1 MRHLK
6 RALPMM
12 ACLVGL
18 AVAPPSNAQWAVVDV
33 GAITQLIQEISYW
46 KQQIQAMSSQL
57 NQLQSTYN
65 AMTGN
70 RGMQNLLPITPQT
83 RNYLPTNWQG
93 LIATLNGLS
102 GSYGALSAQLNSTLS
117 ANAILTPAQ
126 LSRLSPQEQ
135 AQLQSSRNSAALM
148 QATSQQ
154 ALQASSQRF
163 TSLQQL
169 INAIPTATDQKGALD
184 LQARIAAEQAML
196 QNEQTKIQTLNQAL
210 QADERARQ
218 QRAQELS
225 ISNLGSLRTLPP
237 IGLNN

>member
-1 MRHLK
+1 MLT
-6 RALPMM
+6 
-12 ACLVGL
+12 CLMGL
-18 AVAPPSNAQWAVVDV
+18 AIAPPSHAQWAVVDV
-33 GAITQLIQEISYW
+33 GAITQLIQEVSYW

-70 RGMQNLLPITPQT
+70 RGMQNLLPQTAQT

-93 LIATLNGLS
+93 LMATLNGLS
-102 GSYGALSAQLNSTLS
+102 GSYGVLSAQLNSTLS
-117 ANAILTPAQ
+117 TNAILTPAQ

-163 TSLQQL
+163 VTLQQL
-169 INAIPTATDQKGALD
+169 INAIPTATDEKGALD

-196 QNEQTKIQTLNQAL
+196 QNEQTKVQTLNQSLEA
-210 QADERARQ
+210 EGRARE
-218 QRAQELS
+218 QRARELS
-225 ISNLGSLRTLPP
+225 ISNIGSLRRLPP
-237 IGLNN
+237 IGLK

>member
-1 MRHLK
+1 MRRSK
-6 RALPMM
+6 RSLPML

-18 AVAPPSNAQWAVVDV
+18 AMALPSHAQWAVVDV
-33 GAITQLIQEISYW
+33 GAIAQLIQQVNYW

-70 RGMQNLLPITPQT
+70 RGMQNLLPMTPQQ

-93 LIATLNGLS
+93 LITTLNGLS
-102 GSYGALSAQLNSTLS
+102 GSYGALSVQLNSTLA
-117 ANAILTPAQ
+117 ANAVLTPAQ

-135 AQLQSSRNSAALM
+135 AQLQGSRNSAALM

-163 TSLQQL
+163 VTLQQL
-169 INAIPTATDQKGALD
+169 ISAIPTATDQKGALD
-184 LQARIAAEQAML
+184 LQARIAAEQVML
-196 QNEQTKIQTLNQAL
+196 QNEQAKIQTLNQAL
-210 QADERARQ
+210 QADERARD

-225 ISNLGSLRTLPP
+225 MSNFGSLRTLPP

>member
-1 MRHLK
+1 MRHVKKVLPVLLGLV
-6 RALPMM
+6 ALN
-12 ACLVGL
+12 G
-18 AVAPPSNAQWAVVDV
+18 APTVRAQWAVVDV
-33 GAITQLIQEISYW
+33 GAIAQLIQEISYW

-70 RGMQNLLPITPQT
+70 RGMQNVLPMTPVM
-83 RNYLPTNWQG
+83 RNYLPPDWQG
-93 LIATLNGLS
+93 LMAALNNLNR
-102 GSYGALSAQLNSTLS
+102 SYSVLGTQLNAALA

-126 LSRLSPQEQ
+126 VSRLSPQEQ

-154 ALQASSQRF
+154 SLQSASQRF

-169 INAIPTATDQKGALD
+169 INAIPTATDEKGALD
-184 LQARIAAEQAML
+184 LHARIAAEQAML
-196 QNEQTKIQTLNQAL
+196 ENEQAKIQSLNQAL

-225 ISNLGSLRTLPP
+225 ISNLGSLRTTPP
-237 IGLNN
+237 IGLN

>member
-6 RALPMM
+6 RVLPMM

-18 AVAPPSNAQWAVVDV
+18 ALTPPSHAQWAVVDV
-33 GAITQLIQEISYW
+33 GAITQLIQEVSYW

-65 AMTGN
+65 AMTGS
-70 RGMQNLLPITPQT
+70 RGMQSLLPMSPQQ

-93 LIATLNGLS
+93 LMATLNGLS
-102 GSYGALSAQLNSTLS
+102 GSYSVLSAQLNSTLS
-117 ANAILTPAQ
+117 TNAVLTPAQ

-163 TSLQQL
+163 VALQQL

-184 LQARIAAEQAML
+184 LQARIAAEQVML
-196 QNEQTKIQTLNQAL
+196 QNEQTKVQTLNQSLEA
-210 QADERARQ
+210 EGRARE
-218 QRAQELS
+218 QRARELS
-225 ISNLGSLRTLPP
+225 ISNIGSLRRLPP
-237 IGLNN
+237 IGLN

>member
-169 INAIPTATDQKGALD
+169 INAIPAATDQKGALD

-237 IGLNN
+237 IGLI

>member
-6 RALPMM
+6 RVLPVM
-12 ACLVGL
+12 ACLMGL
-18 AVAPPSNAQWAVVDV
+18 TVAPPSHAQWAVVDV

-126 LSRLSPQEQ
+126 VSRLSPQEQ

-237 IGLNN
+237 IGLN

>member
-184 LQARIAAEQAML
+184 LQARIAAEQVML

-225 ISNLGSLRTLPP
+225 ISNLGSLRTLPA
-237 IGLNN
+237 IGLN

>member
-6 RALPMM
+6 RVLPVL

-18 AVAPPSNAQWAVVDV
+18 AVAPPSHAQWAVVDV

-184 LQARIAAEQAML
+184 LQARIAAEQVML
-196 QNEQTKIQTLNQAL
+196 QNEQAKIQTLNQAL

-237 IGLNN
+237 IGLN

>member
-1 MRHLK
+1 MLHPK
-6 RALPMM
+6 RVLSVLT
-12 ACLVGL
+12 CLIGL
-18 AVAPPSNAQWAVVDV
+18 IVAPASHAQWAVVDV
-33 GAITQLIQEISYW
+33 GAITQLIQEVNYW

-70 RGMQNLLPITPQT
+70 RGMQNLLPITAQQ

-93 LIATLNGLS
+93 LMAALNALS
-102 GSYGALSAQLNSTLS
+102 GSYGALSTQLNSSLS
-117 ANAILTPAQ
+117 ANAILSPAQ

-163 TSLQQL
+163 VTLQQL
-169 INAIPTATDQKGALD
+169 INAIPTATDPKGALD

-196 QNEQTKIQTLNQAL
+196 QNELAKIQTLNQAL

-225 ISNLGSLRTLPP
+225 IANLGSLRNLPP

>member
-6 RALPMM
+6 RVLPMM

-18 AVAPPSNAQWAVVDV
+18 AVAPPSKAQWAVVDV
-33 GAITQLIQEISYW
+33 GAITQLIQEVNYW

-70 RGMQNLLPITPQT
+70 RGMQNLLPQTPQT

-210 QADERARQ
+210 AADERARQ

>member
-6 RALPMM
+6 RVLAVL

-18 AVAPPSNAQWAVVDV
+18 TAAPTSHEQWAVVDV

-57 NQLQSTYN
+57 NQLQSTYS

-93 LIATLNGLS
+93 LMATLNGLS
-102 GSYGALSAQLNSTLS
+102 GSYGVLSAQLNSALT

-163 TSLQQL
+163 VTLQQL
-169 INAIPTATDQKGALD
+169 INAIPSATDQKGALD

-218 QRAQELS
+218 QRAQELA
-225 ISNLGSLRTLPP
+225 ISNIGSLRTLPP
-237 IGLNN
+237 IGLN

>member
-6 RALPMM
+6 RVLPML

-18 AVAPPSNAQWAVVDV
+18 AIAPPSRAQWAVVDV
-33 GAITQLIQEISYW
+33 GAITQLIQEVNYW

-93 LIATLNGLS
+93 LLATLNGLS
-102 GSYGALSAQLNSTLS
+102 GSYGVLSAQLNSTLA

-169 INAIPTATDQKGALD
+169 INAIPTAADQKGALD

-196 QNEQTKIQTLNQAL
+196 QNEQTKIQTLNEAL

-218 QRAQELS
+218 HRAQELS
-225 ISNLGSLRTLPP
+225 ISNLGSLRTLPA
-237 IGLNN
+237 IGLN

>member
-1 MRHLK
+1 MLQLK
-6 RALPMM
+6 RVLPVL
-12 ACLVGL
+12 ACLLGL
-18 AVAPPSNAQWAVVDV
+18 GVATPSQAQFAVIDV
-33 GAITQLIQEISYW
+33 GAITQLIQEVNYW
-46 KQQIQAMSSQL
+46 KQQIQAMSSQIS
-57 NQLQSTYN
+57 QLQSTYN

-70 RGMQNLLPITPQT
+70 RGMQNLLPLTPLA
-83 RNYLPTNWQG
+83 RNYLPPDWQG
-93 LIATLNGLS
+93 LLAALNGLS
-102 GSYGALSAQLNSTLS
+102 GSYGALSVQLNASLA

-126 LSRLSPQEQ
+126 LSRLSPQEN

-154 ALQASSQRF
+154 ALQASGQRF
-163 TSLQQL
+163 ASLQQL
-169 INAIPTATDQKGALD
+169 INAIPSATDQKGALD

-196 QNEQTKIQTLNQAL
+196 QNEQTKVQTLNQAL

-218 QRAQELS
+218 QRAQELA

>member
-1 MRHLK
+1 
-6 RALPMM
+6 
-12 ACLVGL
+12 
-18 AVAPPSNAQWAVVDV
+18 
-33 GAITQLIQEISYW
+33 
-46 KQQIQAMSSQL
+46 
-57 NQLQSTYN
+57 
-65 AMTGN
+65 
-70 RGMQNLLPITPQT
+70 MQNLLPATPQQ

-93 LIATLNGLS
+93 LMAALNGLS
-102 GSYGALSAQLNSTLS
+102 GGYGVLATQLNSTLS
-117 ANAILTPAQ
+117 TNAILTPAQ

-135 AQLQSSRNSAALM
+135 AQLQASRNSAALM

-163 TSLQQL
+163 VTLQQL

-237 IGLNN
+237 IGLN

>member
-6 RALPMM
+6 RVLPVL
-12 ACLVGL
+12 ACLMGL
-18 AVAPPSNAQWAVVDV
+18 TVAPPSNAQWAVVDV

-126 LSRLSPQEQ
+126 VSRLSPQEQ

-163 TSLQQL
+163 TSLQRL
-169 INAIPTATDQKGALD
+169 INAISTATDQKGALD
-184 LQARIAAEQAML
+184 LQARIAAEQVML
-196 QNEQTKIQTLNQAL
+196 QNEQTKILTLNQAL
-210 QADERARQ
+210 QADEQARQ

-225 ISNLGSLRTLPP
+225 ISNLGSLRTLPA
-237 IGLNN
+237 IGLN

>member
-126 LSRLSPQEQ
+126 VSRLSPQEQ

-237 IGLNN
+237 IGLN

>member
-6 RALPMM
+6 RVLPVLV
-12 ACLVGL
+12 CLIGL
-18 AVAPPSNAQWAVVDV
+18 SVAPPSRAQWAVVDV
-33 GAITQLIQEISYW
+33 GAITQLIQEVSYW
-46 KQQIQAMSSQL
+46 KQQIQAMTSQI

-70 RGMQNLLPITPQT
+70 RGMQNLLTQSPQQ
-83 RNYLPTNWQG
+83 RNYLPSDWQG
-93 LIATLNGLS
+93 LMATLNGLS
-102 GSYGALSAQLNSTLS
+102 RSYSVLTTQLNATLS

-126 LSRLSPQEQ
+126 LSRLSSQEQ
-135 AQLQSSRNSAALM
+135 AQLQASRNSAALM

-154 ALQASSQRF
+154 AMQASSQRF
-163 TSLQQL
+163 ATLQQL
-169 INAIPTATDQKGALD
+169 INAIPGATDQKGALD

-196 QNEQTKIQTLNQAL
+196 QNEQTKVQTLNQAL

-225 ISNLGSLRTLPP
+225 ISNIGSLRTLPAL
-237 IGLNN
+237 GLN

>member
-6 RALPMM
+6 RILPMV

-18 AVAPPSNAQWAVVDV
+18 AVTPPSHAQWAVVDV
-33 GAITQLIQEISYW
+33 GAITQLIQEVNYW

-70 RGMQNLLPITPQT
+70 RGMQSLLPMSPQQ

-93 LIATLNGLS
+93 LMATLNGLS
-102 GSYGALSAQLNSTLS
+102 GSYSVLSAQLNSTLS
-117 ANAILTPAQ
+117 ANAVLTPAQ

-135 AQLQSSRNSAALM
+135 AQLQSSRTSAALM

-163 TSLQQL
+163 VTLQQL
-169 INAIPTATDQKGALD
+169 INAIPTAADEKGALD
-184 LQARIAAEQAML
+184 LQARIAAEQVML
-196 QNEQTKIQTLNQAL
+196 QNEQTKVQTLNQAL
-210 QADERARQ
+210 EAEGRARE
-218 QRAQELS
+218 QRARELS
-225 ISNLGSLRTLPP
+225 ISNIGSLRRLPP
-237 IGLNN
+237 VGLN

>member
-70 RGMQNLLPITPQT
+70 RGMQNLLPITPQA

-93 LIATLNGLS
+93 LMATLNGLS
-102 GSYGALSAQLNSTLS
+102 GSYGVLSVQLNSALG
-117 ANAILTPAQ
+117 ANAVLTLAQ

-163 TSLQQL
+163 TSLQEL

-196 QNEQTKIQTLNQAL
+196 QNEQTKIQTLNQSL

-225 ISNLGSLRTLPP
+225 IANLGSLRTLPA
-237 IGLNN
+237 IGLN

>member
-1 MRHLK
+1 
-6 RALPMM
+6 
-12 ACLVGL
+12 
-18 AVAPPSNAQWAVVDV
+18 
-33 GAITQLIQEISYW
+33 
-46 KQQIQAMSSQL
+46 
-57 NQLQSTYN
+57 
-65 AMTGN
+65 
-70 RGMQNLLPITPQT
+70 
-83 RNYLPTNWQG
+83 LPTNGQG
-93 LIATLNGLS
+93 LMATLNGLS
-102 GSYGALSAQLNSTLS
+102 GSYGVLSAQLNSTLS
-117 ANAILTPAQ
+117 TNAILTPAQ

-163 TSLQQL
+163 VTLQQL

-196 QNEQTKIQTLNQAL
+196 QNEQTKVQTLNQAL

-218 QRAQELS
+218 QRTQELS
-225 ISNLGSLRTLPP
+225 ISNLGSLRNLPP

>member
-1 MRHLK
+1 MLHPK
-6 RALPMM
+6 RVLSVL
-12 ACLVGL
+12 ACLIGL
-18 AVAPPSNAQWAVVDV
+18 GVAPASHAQWAVVDV
-33 GAITQLIQEISYW
+33 GAITQLIQEVNYW

-70 RGMQNLLPITPQT
+70 RGMQNLLPMTPQQ

-93 LIATLNGLS
+93 LMAALNALS
-102 GSYGALSAQLNSTLS
+102 GSYGALSTQLNASLT

-154 ALQASSQRF
+154 AMQASSQRF
-163 TSLQQL
+163 VTLQQL

-196 QNEQTKIQTLNQAL
+196 QNELAKIQTLNQAL

-225 ISNLGSLRTLPP
+225 ISNLGSLRNLPP

>member
-210 QADERARQ
+210 QADDRARQ

-237 IGLNN
+237 IGLN

>member
-1 MRHLK
+1 M
-6 RALPMM
+6 
-12 ACLVGL
+12 GL
-18 AVAPPSNAQWAVVDV
+18 APPSHAQWAVVDV

-65 AMTGN
+65 AMTGD

-93 LIATLNGLS
+93 LVATLNGLS

-126 LSRLSPQEQ
+126 LSRLSTQEQ

-237 IGLNN
+237 IGLN

>member
-1 MRHLK
+1 MLPLK
-6 RALPMM
+6 RVLPML
-12 ACLVGL
+12 ACLIGL
-18 AVAPPSNAQWAVVDV
+18 SVAPPSQAQWAVVDV
-33 GAITQLIQEISYW
+33 GAITQLIQEVSYW

-65 AMTGN
+65 AMTGD
-70 RGMQNLLPITPQT
+70 RGMQNLLPQT
-83 RNYLPTNWQG
+83 AQQRNYLPTDWQG
-93 LIATLNGLS
+93 LMATLNGLA
-102 GSYGALSAQLNSTLS
+102 GSYSVLTLQLNSALT

-154 ALQASSQRF
+154 ALQSSSQRF
-163 TSLQQL
+163 VTLQQL
-169 INAIPTATDQKGALD
+169 INAIPSATDQKGALD
-184 LQARIAAEQAML
+184 LQARIAAEQVML

-225 ISNLGSLRTLPP
+225 ISNIGSLRNLPP
-237 IGLNN
+237 IGLN

>member
-1 MRHLK
+1 MLYLK
-6 RALPMM
+6 RTLPML
-12 ACLVGL
+12 ACLIGL
-18 AVAPPSNAQWAVVDV
+18 TGAPPSQAQWAVVDV
-33 GAITQLIQEISYW
+33 GAITQLIQQVNYW

-65 AMTGN
+65 AMTGS
-70 RGMQNLLPITPQT
+70 RGMQNLLPTTPQQ

-93 LIATLNGLS
+93 LMAALNGLS
-102 GSYGALSAQLNSTLS
+102 GSYGVLATQLNSTL
-117 ANAILTPAQ
+117 ATNAILTPAQ

-135 AQLQSSRNSAALM
+135 AQLQASRNSAALM

-163 TSLQQL
+163 VTLQQL

-210 QADERARQ
+210 QADERAQQ

-225 ISNLGSLRTLPP
+225 IANVGSLRNLPP

>member
-1 MRHLK
+1 MLQMK
-6 RALPMM
+6 RVLPVLT
-12 ACLVGL
+12 CLIGL
-18 AVAPPSNAQWAVVDV
+18 IVAPASHAQWAVVDV
-33 GAITQLIQEISYW
+33 GAITQLIQEVNYW

-70 RGMQNLLPITPQT
+70 RGMQNLLPMSPQT
-83 RNYLPTNWQG
+83 RNYLPPDWQG
-93 LIATLNGLS
+93 LMAALNGLS
-102 GSYGALSAQLNSTLS
+102 GSYGVLAGQLNSTL
-117 ANAILTPAQ
+117 AGNAILTPTQ
-126 LSRLSPQEQ
+126 LSRLSMQEQ

-163 TSLQQL
+163 ASLQQL
-169 INAIPTATDQKGALD
+169 INAIPSATDQKGALD
-184 LQARIAAEQAML
+184 LQARISAEQAML
-196 QNEQTKIQTLNQAL
+196 QNEQTKVQTLNQAL

-225 ISNLGSLRTLPP
+225 ISNIGSLRNLPP
-237 IGLNN
+237 LGLN

>member
-6 RALPMM
+6 RVLPVL

-18 AVAPPSNAQWAVVDV
+18 AIAPPSNAQWAVVDV

-163 TSLQQL
+163 ASLQQL

-184 LQARIAAEQAML
+184 LQARIAAEQVML
-196 QNEQTKIQTLNQAL
+196 QNEQTKVQTLNQAL

-225 ISNLGSLRTLPP
+225 ISNFGSLRTLPA
-237 IGLNN
+237 IGLN

>member
-126 LSRLSPQEQ
+126 VSRLSPQEQ

-225 ISNLGSLRTLPP
+225 ISNLGSLRTLPA
-237 IGLNN
+237 IGLN

>member
-57 NQLQSTYN
+57 NQLQSTYD

-237 IGLNN
+237 IGLN